1 MDYQQQ
7 IRKYLDQ
14 YPKLFTDYEKKLI
27 LDYVITEQFIP
38 ADVRE
43 VYDQLGILPSNLNIY
58 DGFFQ
63 LLKDNFTLN
72 GGRIVEVG
80 GGVIP
85 CLAKRIEAELDT
97 GRLVVYDPRLSIY
110 EEDTMSLKLVREKFT
125 KSSSLADCNLLI
137 GLMPEEAAELV
148 IDRAIAEKIDFMVA
162 LGDGG
167 PHGEGFD
174 FYEDADEWAHGV
186 ICAAEELVERKGM
199 GKLMVKTMEEFGNPY
214 PIIYN
219 NRG

>member
-1 MDYQQQ
+1 MDYKQQ
-7 IRKYLDQ
+7 IREYLEQ
-14 YPKLFTDYEKKLI
+14 YPELFTDYEKKLI
-27 LDYVITEQFIP
+27 LNYTITGQFIP

-43 VYDQLGILPSNLNIY
+43 VYDQLGILPNNLNIY

-63 LLKDNFTLN
+63 LLKDNFHLN
-72 GGRIVEVG
+72 GRRIIEVG

-97 GRLVVYDPRLSIY
+97 GKIIVYDPRLSIY
-110 EEDTMSLKLVREKFT
+110 EKDTMSLKLVRERFT
-125 KSSSLADCNLLI
+125 RSSLLADCNLLI
-137 GLMPEEAAELV
+137 GLMPEDAAELL
-148 IDRAIAEKIDFMVA
+148 IDRAIDAQIDFMVA
-162 LGDGG
+162 LGAGG
-167 PHGEGFD
+167 PHGDGFD

-186 ICAAEELVERKGM
+186 ICATEELVERKEM

-219 NRG
+219 KRG